1 MKADYK
7 NWMPRGLIFGNA
19 AVSSAFLAM
28 GVLCRRKT
36 RKPAL
41 RLISTLGFAFAG
53 VGFLSSAYLLMLYR
67 IFSYK
72 GKRKLAKH
80 IIDGVAAQIK
90 IPAGGRGLDVGC
102 GSGALTIAAAKRNP
116 EASFVGA
123 DRWGREYASFS
134 QKLCEDNARAEGVK
148 NVHFLRADA
157 RELPFPDE
165 SFDLVTSNYVYHNI
179 PGDRQALLRESLR
192 VLKKGGRFVIHDI
205 FSPSAYSDMQ
215 AFLKSLQDE
224 GYAEVRLIPTADGL
238 FVKKCEA
245 KWMMIA
251 DSALL
256 MGIK

>member
-1 MKADYK
+1 M
-7 NWMPRGLIFGNA
+7 
-19 AVSSAFLAM
+19 
-28 GVLCRRKT
+28 
-36 RKPAL
+36 
-41 RLISTLGFAFAG
+41 
-53 VGFLSSAYLLMLYR
+53 
-67 IFSYK
+67 
-72 GKRKLAKH
+72 
-80 IIDGVAAQIK
+80 
-90 IPAGGRGLDVGC
+90 
-102 GSGALTIAAAKRNP
+102 
-116 EASFVGA
+116 
-123 DRWGREYASFS
+123 
-134 QKLCEDNARAEGVK
+134 
-148 NVHFLRADA
+148 HFLRADA

-205 FSPSAYSDMQ
+205 FYPSAYGDMQ

-245 KWMMIA
+245 RWMMIA

>member
-41 RLISTLGFAFAG
+41 RLISTLSFAFAG

-123 DRWGREYASFS
+123 DRWGGSTLPLAKSSAKITPAPRVSKMCTFS
-134 QKLCEDNARAEGVK
+134 APTRGNFPSRTRA
-148 NVHFLRADA
+148 LT
-157 RELPFPDE
+157 L
-165 SFDLVTSNYVYHNI
+165 
-179 PGDRQALLRESLR
+179 
-192 VLKKGGRFVIHDI
+192 
-205 FSPSAYSDMQ
+205 
-215 AFLKSLQDE
+215 
-224 GYAEVRLIPTADGL
+224 
-238 FVKKCEA
+238 
-245 KWMMIA
+245 
-251 DSALL
+251 
-256 MGIK
+256 

>member
-7 NWMPRGLIFGNA
+7 NWMPRGLIYGNA
-19 AVSSAFLAM
+19 GVSSVFLAV
-28 GVLCRRKT
+28 GLLCRKKKESR
-36 RKPAL
+36 AL
-41 RLISTLGFAFAG
+41 RLLSSLSFVGAG
-53 VGFLSSAYLLMLYR
+53 VGLLSSAYLLMLYR

-205 FSPSAYSDMQ
+205 FYPSAYGDMQ
-215 AFLKSLQDE
+215 AFLKSLHDE

>member
-19 AVSSAFLAM
+19 AVSSAFLTM
-28 GVLCRRKT
+28 GLLCRRKT

-41 RLISTLGFAFAG
+41 RLISTLGFTFAG

-116 EASFVGA
+116 AASFVGA
-123 DRWGREYASFS
+123 DRWGREYGHDAATVSS
-134 QKLCEDNARAEGVK
+134 QAGA
-148 NVHFLRADA
+148 F
-157 RELPFPDE
+157 F
-165 SFDLVTSNYVYHNI
+165 Y
-179 PGDRQALLRESLR
+179 
-192 VLKKGGRFVIHDI
+192 
-205 FSPSAYSDMQ
+205 PSAYGDIQ

-245 KWMMIA
+245 RWMMIA

>member
-19 AVSSAFLAM
+19 AVSSAFLTM
-28 GVLCRRKT
+28 GLLCRRKA

-41 RLISTLGFAFAG
+41 RLISTLGFTFAG

-165 SFDLVTSNYVYHNI
+165 SFDLVTS
-179 PGDRQALLRESLR
+179 RSEERR
-192 VLKKGGRFVIHDI
+192 VGK
-205 FSPSAYSDMQ
+205 
-215 AFLKSLQDE
+215 E
-224 GYAEVRLIPTADGL
+224 
-238 FVKKCEA
+238 C
-245 KWMMIA
+245 
-251 DSALL
+251 
-256 MGIK
+256 

>member
-1 MKADYK
+1 M
-7 NWMPRGLIFGNA
+7 
-19 AVSSAFLAM
+19 
-28 GVLCRRKT
+28 
-36 RKPAL
+36 
-41 RLISTLGFAFAG
+41 
-53 VGFLSSAYLLMLYR
+53 
-67 IFSYK
+67 
-72 GKRKLAKH
+72 
-80 IIDGVAAQIK
+80 
-90 IPAGGRGLDVGC
+90 
-102 GSGALTIAAAKRNP
+102 
-116 EASFVGA
+116 
-123 DRWGREYASFS
+123 DRWGQEYASFS
-134 QKLCEDNARAEGVK
+134 QKLCEDNARAEGVT

-157 RELPFPDE
+157 RELPFPNE

-205 FSPSAYSDMQ
+205 FYPSAYGDMQ

-245 KWMMIA
+245 RWMMIA

>member
-19 AVSSAFLAM
+19 VVSSAFLTM
-28 GVLCRRKT
+28 GLLCRRKA

-67 IFSYK
+67 IFSYN

-134 QKLCEDNARAEGVK
+134 QKLCEDNARA
-148 NVHFLRADA
+148 
-157 RELPFPDE
+157 
-165 SFDLVTSNYVYHNI
+165 
-179 PGDRQALLRESLR
+179 
-192 VLKKGGRFVIHDI
+192 
-205 FSPSAYSDMQ
+205 
-215 AFLKSLQDE
+215 
-224 GYAEVRLIPTADGL
+224 
-238 FVKKCEA
+238 
-245 KWMMIA
+245 
-251 DSALL
+251 
-256 MGIK
+256 